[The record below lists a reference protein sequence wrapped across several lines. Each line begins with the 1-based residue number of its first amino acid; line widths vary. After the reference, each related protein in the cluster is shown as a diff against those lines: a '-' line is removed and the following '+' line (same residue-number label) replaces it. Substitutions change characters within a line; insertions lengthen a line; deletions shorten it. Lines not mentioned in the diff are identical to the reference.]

1 MGLSDFFIL
10 ICKCSLYI
18 LDSSP
23 FACMLSHVWLFAIPW
38 TVAHLAPLSMGFFRQ
53 EHWSGLPFPSPGDLP
68 DSGIKPTSHVSP
80 ALQADSLDTKP
91 PGKPPFAVTHTT
103 NILSFS
109 VAGLVM
115 PFDVNVF
122 WWTEVLD
129 FIVVQL
135 ISLLCLMPV
144 SWVLIIKSFP
154 TLFYEDILQYY
165 LRKVLLFH
173 LLDLGLQ
180 STQDL
185 FLCVVPG
192 RALISSSHMDLS
204 HCLSTVTHLF

>member
-1 MGLSDFFIL
+1 
-10 ICKCSLYI
+10 
-18 LDSSP
+18 
-23 FACMLSHVWLFAIPW
+23 
-38 TVAHLAPLSMGFFRQ
+38 
-53 EHWSGLPFPSPGDLP
+53 
-68 DSGIKPTSHVSP
+68 
-80 ALQADSLDTKP
+80 
-91 PGKPPFAVTHTT
+91 
-103 NILSFS
+103 
-109 VAGLVM
+109 
-115 PFDVNVF
+115 
-122 WWTEVLD
+122 
-129 FIVVQL
+129 
-135 ISLLCLMPV
+135 MPV